1 MVDYFKSHSAGS
13 RIWNR
18 PRKGASLS
26 EAIAAICILIPFL
39 LIALDGAVFFA
50 AITIN
55 DNACKEACR
64 AASMGA
70 PDAIKKG
77 EPRRNAL
84 AVLQHVQPS
93 TNLVQISPN
102 LELTEKL
109 QPPIPGPPF
118 GGPVNGEVT
127 VGTNAE
133 VSLPFITKLLR
144 RGPTI
149 VNAKRTYA
157 YTWVMPSEVAN

>member
-1 MVDYFKSHSAGS
+1 MVKYPKSHRFGG
-13 RIWNR
+13 RIWNH
-18 PRKGASLS
+18 PTSGASLA
-26 EAIAAICILIPFL
+26 EATAAICILIPFL

-50 AITIN
+50 AITMN

-77 EPRRNAL
+77 EPRKNAL
-84 AVLQHVQPS
+84 AALQQVQSS
-93 TNLVQISPN
+93 TNLVQISPK
-102 LELTEKL
+102 LEVTEKL
-109 QPPIPGPPF
+109 QPPIPGTPF
-118 GGPVNGEVT
+118 GGPVHGEVT

-144 RGPTI
+144 RGPTT
-149 VNAKRTYA
+149 VSAKRTYA
-157 YTWVMPSEVAN
+157 YTWVMPSDVAN